1 MRPDDALLRIRVV
14 LGADA
19 LNCEWAL
26 LEKDLTVRVGECA
39 LAELPVHHGRTE
51 LILAAGDVL
60 ITRLALPDNARSQG
74 DALLAYALEEV
85 TAGDPQAN
93 QVSWLGADGAGF
105 HTLAVLDKLA
115 LERWRSALTA
125 ANIRSFEL
133 RCETL
138 QLPWS
143 DSTWSIAWNG
153 VDGFVRTAHD
163 NGWVTDCGD
172 AQTPPLSLSL
182 ALEQALPPPASVTL
196 YSTVPGAKPDLSS
209 WSDRLGV
216 PVSYGG
222 DWNWTMPAADTG
234 PALSHQRQRWGMFK
248 GLLPRLRPA
257 LWLVVLALLL
267 QGVAIFIDQIRLE
280 SEQRELRA
288 QMEQRFRSVFPDAVA
303 VINPALQMSR
313 QLTRFRQLNGI
324 TDNSDFL
331 PMLQQLAQATRELP
345 AGLLR
350 TVSWESGRMTVE
362 FVGLDESDGLIVQ
375 SRLTQAGLRVER
387 GSESSA
393 QVMIVSAG

>member
-1 MRPDDALLRIRVV
+1 MRSDAALLRIRIV
-14 LGADA
+14 LGAEA

-26 LEKDLTVRVGECA
+26 LEKDLAVTAGEGA
-39 LAELPVHHGRTE
+39 LTDLPVHHGRTE
-51 LILAAGDVL
+51 LILSAGDVM

-74 DALLAYALEEV
+74 DALLAYAVEDV

-93 QVSWLGADGAGF
+93 QVSWLGADGAGL

-133 RCETL
+133 RYETL

-143 DSTWSIAWNG
+143 ESTWSIAWNG

-172 AQTPPLSLSL
+172 DQTPPLSLAL
-182 ALEQALPPPASVTL
+182 AQPPPTSVTL
-196 YSTVPGAKPDLSS
+196 YSTVPGAKPDLSA
-209 WSDRLGV
+209 WSKQMGV
-216 PVSYGG
+216 PVNYGG
-222 DWNWTMPAADTG
+222 DWNWTLPVTGAG
-234 PALSHQRQRWGMFK
+234 PALSHQRQRWGFFK

-257 LWLVVLALLL
+257 LWLVVFALLV
-267 QGVAIFIDQIRLE
+267 QGVAVFLDQIRLE

-303 VINPALQMSR
+303 VIDPALQMNR

-324 TDNSDFL
+324 ADNSDFL

-350 TVSWESGRMTVE
+350 SVSWESGRMTVE
-362 FVGLDESDGLIVQ
+362 FVGLSEPDGQRIQARLI
-375 SRLTQAGLRVER
+375 QAVLRVEGTP
-387 GSESSA
+387 GSPA
-393 QVMIVSAG
+393 LVLIVSAV